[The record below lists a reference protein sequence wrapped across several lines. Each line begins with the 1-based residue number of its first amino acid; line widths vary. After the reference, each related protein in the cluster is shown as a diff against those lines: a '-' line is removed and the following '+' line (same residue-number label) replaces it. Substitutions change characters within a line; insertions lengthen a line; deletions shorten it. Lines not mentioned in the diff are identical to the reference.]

1 MSIKKILLL
10 ISAATLLASSG
21 SYAGSYNSR
30 TWSIEGH
37 LGDVIT
43 DNTNTGGNYIAI
55 RYELIPTKYWH
66 GEDTTGC
73 GTATLRHFVVRTAPG
88 DSDGDKLREAAY
100 RDLLLLAKASKML
113 IEAHIERTDCLLVD
127 MRLK

>member
-10 ISAATLLASSG
+10 ISATTLLASSG

-30 TWSIEGH
+30 TWSVEGY
-37 LGDVIT
+37 LGDFIT
-43 DNTNTGGNYIAI
+43 DNTSGNYIAI
-55 RYELIPTKYWH
+55 RYELAPTRYWYGEGVSGCDSNLGKY
-66 GEDTTGC
+66 
-73 GTATLRHFVVRTAPG
+73 FVVRTAPY

-100 RDLLLLAKASKML
+100 RDMLLLAKASKML
-113 IEAHIERTDCLLVD
+113 IEAHIERTDCILVD